1 MNSNFDDKNYLRS
14 IFNDIDL
21 NRNESI
27 NAQELHEALR
37 KGQPISQFDY
47 NTVLV
52 LLQKYDRQNNW
63 IFIIIRLLKNVIC
76 ILINSLRNRDGAIT
90 FDEFYQL
97 FIDLNNQYNEFL
109 DTDVDFSG
117 TIDSKEM
124 AAVLHKKGK
133 RYE

>member
-1 MNSNFDDKNYLRS
+1 LNSNFDDKNYLRS

-52 LLQKYDRQNNW
+52 LLQKYDRQNN
-63 IFIIIRLLKNVIC
+63 
-76 ILINSLRNRDGAIT
+76 
-90 FDEFYQL
+90 
-97 FIDLNNQYNEFL
+97 
-109 DTDVDFSG
+109 
-117 TIDSKEM
+117 
-124 AAVLHKKGK
+124 
-133 RYE
+133 

>member
-1 MNSNFDDKNYLRS
+1 MRS